1 MRIDRIKFI
10 TELAKQE
17 LTLTDFSKKIG
28 VNRTTLSNVK
38 SGKSCRDDI
47 AYKIA
52 SGLGVSIKDLIK
64 EN

>member
-10 TELAKQE
+10 SELAKQE

-52 SGLGVSIKDLIK
+52 NGLGVSIKDLIK

>member
-52 SGLGVSIKDLIK
+52 NDLGVSIKDLIK

>member
-1 MRIDRIKFI
+1 MKIDRVKFI

-17 LTLTDFSKKIG
+17 LTLIEFSKKIG
-28 VNRTTLSNVK
+28 VNRATLSRIKN
-38 SGKSCRDDI
+38 GKSCRDDI

-52 SGLGVSIKDLIK
+52 NGLEVSIKDLIK